1 MPDHLDRFDR
11 VESVRGV
18 PAPFPKA
25 LGEGRLGRWL
35 VAVNQVLTHLHLG
48 LFSYQ
53 VMVVSRPQPT
63 VRHLLARSH
72 AAAATRRAD

>member
-1 MPDHLDRFDR
+1 
-11 VESVRGV
+11 VRGI

-35 VAVNQVLTHLHLG
+35 VAANNLLTHLHLG

-53 VMVVSRPQPT
+53 VMVISRPRPT
-63 VRHLLARSH
+63 VRHLLARSQ
-72 AAAATRRAD
+72 AATASRRAG